1 MKKLV
6 IVPVLFFALTAC
18 EHKGKMAAEAKDK
31 NVAVSAAPMA
41 TADKQ
46 SDAKAAPSAPD
57 KAPIEKKIV
66 KEGDI
71 SFETGSIS
79 ETRKAITASLN
90 KSGGYIAEENETNN
104 SDSNRKEYT
113 IKARIPANNFDK
125 FVDDVSAG
133 AEKIDSK
140 NISMKDVTTDYIDI
154 TTQLANKKK
163 LEQSYLALLKQGTQV
178 SDLLDIENKLTEI
191 QSDIESTQGQ
201 LNYLTK
207 QVEYSEFDI
216 NFYSKLAVVDD
227 GKTFG
232 YKLTAALTDGWE
244 ILGALF
250 FGFIG
255 LWPVWI
261 AALGLI
267 MIIKA
272 WRQSIRKKRVSHK
285 AEVA

>member
-1 MKKLV
+1 MKKLL

-18 EHKGKMAAEAKDK
+18 KQESKRIVLDKVSNNAAMSAAPAQAAEAEKPK
-31 NVAVSAAPMA
+31 AKLAP
-41 TADKQ
+41 TD
-46 SDAKAAPSAPD
+46 
-57 KAPIEKKIV
+57 APIEKKIV

-71 SFETGSIS
+71 SFETRNIS
-79 ETRKAITASLN
+79 ETRKVIANSLN
-90 KSGGYIAEENETNN
+90 KSGGYIAEESESNN
-104 SDSNRKEYT
+104 SDNNRKEYI

-125 FVDDVSAG
+125 FVDDVSTG

-140 NISMKDVTTDYIDI
+140 NISMKDVTTEYIDI

-163 LEQSYLALLKQGTQV
+163 LEESYLALLKQGKKV
-178 SDLLDIENKLTEI
+178 SDLLDIEEKLTDI

-216 NFYSKLAVVDD
+216 TFYTKLAVVDD

-232 YKLTAALTDGWE
+232 YKLTSALSDGWE
-244 ILGALF
+244 ILGVLF

-255 LWPVWI
+255 LWPLWI
-261 AALGLI
+261 VGIAVF
-267 MIIKA
+267 MIVRA
-272 WRQSIRKKRVSHK
+272 WRRSIRRRKSLNK
-285 AEVA
+285 AQPV

>member
-6 IVPVLFFALTAC
+6 IVPALFFALTAC
-18 EHKGKMAAEAKDK
+18 EHKSKVVAENKVLEK
-31 NVAVSAAPMA
+31 ETMAVSPVMADRKSDVKQKLAAGNN
-41 TADKQ
+41 T
-46 SDAKAAPSAPD
+46 
-57 KAPIEKKIV
+57 PIEKKIV

-71 SFETGSIS
+71 SFETNNIS
-79 ETRKAITASLN
+79 ETRRAITNSLN
-90 KSGGYIAEENETNN
+90 KSGGYIAEENESNN
-104 SDSNRKEYT
+104 SDNNRKEYT
-113 IKARIPANNFDK
+113 IKARIPANSFDK
-125 FVDDVSAG
+125 FVDDVSSG

-140 NISMKDVTTDYIDI
+140 NISMKDVTTEYIDI

-163 LEQSYLALLKQGTQV
+163 LEESYLALLKQGKKV
-178 SDLLDIENKLTEI
+178 SDLLDIEEKLTDI

-216 NFYSKLAVVDD
+216 TFYTKLAVVDD

-232 YKLTAALTDGWE
+232 YKFLSALSDGWD

-255 LWPVWI
+255 LWPIW
-261 AALGLI
+261 LI
-267 MIIKA
+267 VIVLYMIIKA
-272 WRQSIRKKRVSHK
+272 WRKRVRQRRTMK
-285 AEVA
+285 NQNT